1 MTKGIILSKAYKLE
15 AIGDNS
21 GINQSDLTLLLAQL
35 ETSISSQPAK
45 GQ

>member
-1 MTKGIILSKAYKLE
+1 MTKGIILSKAYELR
-15 AIGDNS
+15 AIDDNS
-21 GINQSDLTLLLAQL
+21 RKNQSDPTLLLVQL